1 MTKQHPHETRE
12 AMNLRCSGTL
22 QTWKPMSVFF
32 EQLSI
37 ISNEGGIVVFK
48 CLVRRVRSKI
58 LIFLIILLA
67 FTNESIVPKTSLHCM
82 RPIQERKTL
91 SETCEQFFKVKNQM
105 GQTNSGWLK
114 VGSRR
119 GHSHLLSSHLT
130 IFRNRLLRF
139 LAVPPATRIDLS
151 VYHHL
156 VRLSFICARVKCY
169 ISGISFFVAV
179 QAESSFRSLVSS
191 SNFFWKNPVLF
202 WKWPPMPTMLPVPW
216 LHKC

>member
-1 MTKQHPHETRE
+1 MCQIKSYYHF
-12 AMNLRCSGTL
+12 A
-22 QTWKPMSVFF
+22 
-32 EQLSI
+32 
-37 ISNEGGIVVFK
+37 
-48 CLVRRVRSKI
+48 
-58 LIFLIILLA
+58 
-67 FTNESIVPKTSLHCM
+67 NESIVPVPSSKTSLHCM

-130 IFRNRLLRF
+130 IFRIHLLRF

-179 QAESSFRSLVSS
+179 QAESSFAASSL
-191 SNFFWKNPVLF
+191 
-202 WKWPPMPTMLPVPW
+202 PPTFLEKTPSCATALS
-216 LHKC
+216 